1 MVELEKFFLFPNCFK
16 KLKMKNFKE
25 APINLRKNINIQAY
39 KIFSL
44 NRDNII
50 EDAKHQQ
57 FLMKIGT
64 LLRNST

>member
-25 APINLRKNINIQAY
+25 GPINLRKQHSQAY

-44 NRDNII
+44 NRDNVI

>member
-1 MVELEKFFLFPNCFK
+1 MVELEKIFLFPNCFK

-25 APINLRKNINIQAY
+25 GPINLRKKHSQAY

-44 NRDNII
+44 NRDIII
-50 EDAKHQQ
+50 EDAKHQL